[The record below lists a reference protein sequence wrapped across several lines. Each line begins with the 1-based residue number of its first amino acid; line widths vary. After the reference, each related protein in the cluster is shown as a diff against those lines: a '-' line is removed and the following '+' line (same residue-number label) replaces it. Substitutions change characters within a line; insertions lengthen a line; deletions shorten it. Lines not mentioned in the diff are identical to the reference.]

1 MCLLLLRCED
11 DSRSESAYISLCP
24 IRATKKEQRVMA
36 TSTLTQVTGSVKQQN
51 GVPTRKV
58 IAGGLAGA
66 LVTII
71 VIVANTYWLP
81 SEKPLPSE
89 LAAALTTVLSFI
101 ISYVVPPAA
110 SDQVTA
116 A

>member
-1 MCLLLLRCED
+1 MPTPVLPQGNT
-11 DSRSESAYISLCP
+11 SA
-24 IRATKKEQRVMA
+24 
-36 TSTLTQVTGSVKQQN
+36 KQQD

-71 VIVANTYWLP
+71 VILANTYWLP
-81 SEKPLPSE
+81 AGKPLPSE

-110 SDQVTA
+110 SDQVSA